1 MVMIKSPDIIYP
13 TLVTELEKA
22 TRPQTAPDL
31 MGNPKVFAVCV
42 EKWGT
47 DKTKIGEK
55 LSDTLGFMW
64 RRGVLDRFPAP
75 PSHQMARY
83 AYALAGRTEAVVEEE
98 PIKYDKPST
107 RNKGAM
113 IVHEK
118 EGEVVIELKE
128 FTIVVKPK

>member
-13 TLVTELEKA
+13 TIEAELTKA
-22 TRPQTAPDL
+22 SKPQTAPDL
-31 MGNPKVFAVCV
+31 MANPKVFAVCV

-47 DKTKIGEK
+47 DKVKIGEK

-75 PSHQMARY
+75 PSHQMSRY
-83 AYALAGRTEAVVEEE
+83 AYALAGRSEE
-98 PIKYDKPST
+98 PVIKFEPKP
-107 RNKGAM
+107 KGDM
-113 IVHEK
+113 VIQEK
-118 EGEVVIELKE
+118 DGEVVIEFKD